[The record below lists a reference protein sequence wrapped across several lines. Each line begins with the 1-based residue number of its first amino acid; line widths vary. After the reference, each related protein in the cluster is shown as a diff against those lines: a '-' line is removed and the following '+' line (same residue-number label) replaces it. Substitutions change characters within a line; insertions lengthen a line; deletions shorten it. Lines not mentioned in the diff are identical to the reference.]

1 MFGKYQ
7 ISLMLAGVFGLMVML
22 SSCFKDPQS
31 PGYEYM
37 PDMYRTAAY
46 KTYTVNP
53 NFKDSSNALL
63 PAEGTI
69 SRGEWPY
76 EASEVRDFPFPYP
89 NTKEGYEAAGA
100 QARNPLPVS
109 DKVLDEGQVLYTNF
123 CSHCHGTTGNGDG
136 TIVNNDKFP
145 APPSYSTG
153 MSSRGG
159 AMKDLTAGKIFHTI
173 TYGVN
178 MMGSHASQLDKEQR
192 WKIVYYVQTLQGK
205 TPEELKGQVQTETPG
220 DGEAGDSS
228 EEKKG
233 GLFQNMFK
241 GKEK

>member
-1 MFGKYQ
+1 MRMFGKYQ
-7 ISLMLAGVFGLMVML
+7 LTFALAGTFSLTVML
-22 SSCFKDPQS
+22 TSCFKDPQS

-53 NFKDSSNALL
+53 NFADSSNALL
-63 PAEGTI
+63 PAAGTI

-76 EASEVRDFPFPYP
+76 EASEVRDFPFPYA

-100 QARNPLPVS
+100 EVKNPIPFS
-109 DKVLDEGQVLYTNF
+109 EKVLSEGQVLYMNF
-123 CSHCHGTTGNGDG
+123 CSHCHGVKGEGDG
-136 TIVNNDKFP
+136 TIVANGKFP
-145 APPSYSTG
+145 PPPSYSNG
-153 MSSRGG
+153 NSSRGG
-159 AMKDLTAGKIFHTI
+159 AMKDLTPGKIFHTI

-205 TPEELKGQVQTETPG
+205 TLGQAAPAAEAETTET
-220 DGEAGDSS
+220 EVT
-228 EEKKG
+228 E
-233 GLFQNMFK
+233 
-241 GKEK
+241 